1 MNLVLFTGDEC
12 DICHE
17 VEEAFKNRFKEEL
30 DSGEAD
36 IINLDEDEVAQQF
49 WAENELPLAP
59 TIFIV
64 SDEKKLIT
72 ILDPMQLLKE
82 ASPAATSGG

>member
-1 MNLVLFTGDEC
+1 MDIVLFTGNEC

-17 VEEAFKNRFKEEL
+17 VEEAFKKRFKEEL

-49 WAENELPLAP
+49 WAENDLPLAP

-64 SDEKKLIT
+64 SEGKKLIT
-72 ILDPMQLLKE
+72 VLDPTQLLKE